1 MNLRAYLSRR
11 ASIGNWLFLLMVLCI
26 LLQFVFLRLEV
37 DSYNSVQK
45 IAQDQQSLIEMQQKI
60 IESVVVP
67 PNSEVL
73 HFDPLVH

>member
-11 ASIGNWLFLLMVLCI
+11 AAIGNWLFLLMVLCI